1 MAIRSVRSIHLMWSQ
16 ACDLV
21 EGADRLHRQFFRLG
35 QVGQM
40 PAWEPPV
47 DVFETESELL
57 IRAAIPDVDP
67 ADFDISIGDTG
78 LLLTGR
84 RRLPAEAARGAIRQL
99 EIPYGRLE
107 RHIRLPAGRY
117 RVAAHS
123 YRNGCLEIRLQRAL
137 PDE

>member
-1 MAIRSVRSIHLMWSQ
+1 MAIRSVRSIHIMWRQ

-21 EGADRLHRQFFRLG
+21 ERADRLHRQFFQLG

-47 DVFETESELL
+47 DVFETGNELVV
-57 IRAAIPDVDP
+57 RAAVPDVNPD
-67 ADFDISIGDTG
+67 DFEISLVEAG
-78 LLLTGR
+78 LLLKGL
-84 RRLPAEAARGAIRQL
+84 RRLPVEAAPGGIRQL

-107 RHIRLPAGRY
+107 RHIPLPAGRY
-117 RVAAHS
+117 RVVANRYH
-123 YRNGCLEIRLQRAL
+123 NGCFEIRIQRAL